1 MIAIVRGQSCP
12 HHQLLWVAIVRGQSC
27 PYHPIGVVAGS
38 VEGHVAWKYFNPSNH
53 IHDRFVNAYCNSI
66 LNWTRKH
73 FLELLRTDK
82 NASSG
87 DATVNVFQ
95 VIKDHQENAD
105 RLPPIEEVNTILSY
119 GIRGVLSTY
128 SQVVRESSDI
138 DRTTVDHIEIP
149 PPRPKRKP
157 ANPYPRN
164 VHIPLMKGHH
174 TTGPTSPCSLESNHE
189 NLSPDSPDQ
198 YASIQSLKLFG
209 KTVFVMDYARPS
221 SPDTITTLPLNLTLT
236 QAQECSTTP
245 CLSSDNI
252 CGSKGDKSYAKGF
265 LPYKRC
271 LAETR
276 TTHSFMLT
284 IEESEDLRVRLCL

>member
-1 MIAIVRGQSCP
+1 MMLLEYWTTIVNDRLNYITIITFYEYICAYVMTSFVRYAVYKAYKIIVQKTIDDNIPTHLPTSSLSLFLWVAIVRGQSCP

-27 PYHPIGVVAGS
+27 PHHPIGVVAGS

-82 NASSG
+82 NFNIILIYYQKCTCCAGMLFRSSSSMGRRSVVKFENIHKYNEQAIPFLLAKPTFVFLNLYYFTDAWNNVLVIWFKTNASSG

-128 SQVVRESSDI
+128 SQVMGNQR
-138 DRTTVDHIEIP
+138 
-149 PPRPKRKP
+149 
-157 ANPYPRN
+157 A
-164 VHIPLMKGHH
+164 L
-174 TTGPTSPCSLESNHE
+174 
-189 NLSPDSPDQ
+189 
-198 YASIQSLKLFG
+198 
-209 KTVFVMDYARPS
+209 
-221 SPDTITTLPLNLTLT
+221 
-236 QAQECSTTP
+236 
-245 CLSSDNI
+245 
-252 CGSKGDKSYAKGF
+252 
-265 LPYKRC
+265 
-271 LAETR
+271 
-276 TTHSFMLT
+276 
-284 IEESEDLRVRLCL
+284 LR